1 MHGLMGL
8 FLTLTTYAVCV
19 IFLTRFIMH
28 ILSWIKASAEPSAG
42 PVTRNLDSGTVIEII
57 LDIIFFRRLY
67 KTNKVLWLASF
78 MFHISLFFVVIRHLR
93 YFVYP
98 VPALIISMQDAGI
111 YAGYILPLSL
121 LLILITRITV
131 SQDRYI
137 SFYNYFLLST
147 LFLTGATGIMLKLF
161 YRTGLVDVKAFML
174 GIVAFKPDTAPDS
187 VLFIVHF
194 ILVLL
199 LIPAIP
205 FHLLTAPVITIDA
218 RRREQGLN
226 LVMHEK

>member
-1 MHGLMGL
+1 
-8 FLTLTTYAVCV
+8 
-19 IFLTRFIMH
+19 MH
-28 ILSWIKASAEPSAG
+28 ILSWLKAAAESSAG
-42 PVTRNLDSGTVIEII
+42 PITKKLDSATVIEII
-57 LDIIFFRRLY
+57 LDIILFRRLY
-67 KTNKVLWLASF
+67 KTNKILWLASF
-78 MFHISLFFVVIRHLR
+78 MFHISLFLVVVRHLR
-93 YFVYP
+93 YFIYP

-111 YAGYILPLSL
+111 YAGYILPLAL
-121 LLILITRITV
+121 LLLLITRIAI
-131 SQDRYI
+131 SKDRYI

-147 LFLTGATGIMLKLF
+147 LLLTGVTGILLKLF
-161 YRTGLVDVKAFML
+161 YRTDLVDIKAFML
-174 GIVAFKPDTAPDS
+174 GVVAFKPETAPDS
-187 VLFIVHF
+187 VLFIVHY